1 QIWRQEWPLHQP
13 TLLRQPLRV
22 RADVLLG
29 PAQILGRVDGEP
41 EPVVAER
48 SELPFR
54 SKLGKRGRLVV
65 AALGEAR
72 ESFLPEHVD
81 AAADPALD
89 RPALGEAADSV
100 AVELDDAERRLR
112 LRDRDRR
119 GNAGVAMLRQQ
130 PCEVDVEQLIAVQG
144 EDVAGLAPLSRREPD
159 ASAPP
164 QALGLLCDRE
174 LRTDPVQCRGERLA
188 RARVAAENHALD
200 AGTAEQADLPGRERT
215 PGDRYER
222 LRQPARGVAE
232 ALGLAARQNDRL
244 H

>member
-1 QIWRQEWPLHQP
+1 TGTHEQQLAGVAFGLCPDHLVTPGLLDLLGLEREAIQGFQIWRQEWPLHQP

-29 PAQILGRVDGEP
+29 PAQILGRLAGEP
-41 EPVVAER
+41 NPRVPER
-48 SELPFR
+48 SELPLR

-119 GNAGVAMLRQQ
+119 GNAGVA
-130 PCEVDVEQLIAVQG
+130 
-144 EDVAGLAPLSRREPD
+144 
-159 ASAPP
+159 
-164 QALGLLCDRE
+164 
-174 LRTDPVQCRGERLA
+174 
-188 RARVAAENHALD
+188 
-200 AGTAEQADLPGRERT
+200 
-215 PGDRYER
+215 
-222 LRQPARGVAE
+222 
-232 ALGLAARQNDRL
+232 
-244 H
+244 